1 MVPAILIAFGL
12 LAAQPAAQ
20 PPPDAQAIE
29 LPAASGPAAVAAAVS
44 DTAPDE
50 DDGDIPPGAPSDD
63 YGFVAWCYGALSEY
77 LAIYPQVVPD
87 LKDIDKMFGT
97 SVQEDEPY
105 SADVAA
111 EHDALKRFGAAIDG
125 AERASPQPIT
135 LEGVASIQAGRAIWA
150 AAKLQPHRKLADAWL
165 FWGIPKRCET
175 AAKALKAHAHL
186 AGPPAAQAWPSAIEI
201 AAAEPAPTLDEA
213 QAKALESPPAPPP
226 PPPAGPPPHAGA
238 VLIDAK

>member
-1 MVPAILIAFGL
+1 MVPAILIAFSL

-20 PPPDAQAIE
+20 PPSDAQAIE

-50 DDGDIPPGAPSDD
+50 DEGDIPPGAPSDD

-77 LAIYPQVVPD
+77 LAIYQQVIPD

-105 SADVAA
+105 TADVAA
-111 EHDALKRFGAAIDG
+111 ERDALKRFGAALDG
-125 AERASPQPIT
+125 AERVSPQPIT
-135 LEGVASIQAGRAIWA
+135 IEGVASIQAGRAIWA

-175 AAKALKAHAHL
+175 AAKALKAHTR
-186 AGPPAAQAWPSAIEI
+186 GPSAAQAWPSAIVI

-213 QAKALESPPAPPP
+213 QAKALETAPAPPP